1 MNFHNNSFWLS
12 SHPKNFHN
20 ASCKDERKLL
30 SQARSEIANKETD
43 TSRLLISLRNENDS
57 LQIRLQAAETQL
69 NEIGSFIGDKEN
81 LVGKCHYLLKYAKV
95 E

>member
-1 MNFHNNSFWLS
+1 MDHRRWTVDVIWIENLKTVLDDNKILTLE
-12 SHPKNFHN
+12 PK
-20 ASCKDERKLL
+20 
-30 SQARSEIANKETD
+30 
-43 TSRLLISLRNENDS
+43 ISLRNENDS
-57 LQIRLQAAETQL
+57 LQIRLQAVETQL